1 MADNKRIYNT
11 EIINRLLQ
19 DAASGLEID
28 TGAFYLGDLEL
39 RNNNIVFEY
48 TDEEIEE
55 FQRCAADPV
64 YFIKNYCKF
73 QTDLGRKLVKLYPFQ
88 EDMIH
93 MICDEHFSED
103 VGEMVPD
110 NRNCITMAARQCG
123 KCILFNTTI
132 NTKDNPEVIQD
143 IYFKNSKGT
152 ILSKIKS
159 FLYKIYG
166 KL

>member
-1 MADNKRIYNT
+1 MAENKRIYNT
-11 EIINRLLQ
+11 EIIEKLLS
-19 DAASGLEID
+19 DAAQGLEID
-28 TGAFYLGDLEL
+28 TGAFYMGDLEL

-48 TDEEIEE
+48 TDEEIAE
-55 FQRCAADPV
+55 FKRCAEDPV

-88 EDMIH
+88 EDMIRT
-93 MICDEHFSED
+93 ICNEHYDPE

-110 NRNCITMAARQCG
+110 NRNCVTMASRQVG
-123 KCILFNTTI
+123 KCNLIDSQLVTNTGVKTFGDLY
-132 NTKDNPEVIQD
+132 KE
-143 IYFKNSKGT
+143 KET

-159 FLYKIYG
+159 FLYKIYT